1 MSYNYFNPSTAND
14 LARFQGTLAGI
25 QAGNASYTG
34 VATAP
39 TSIYNQAGYHAFTND
54 DGTISLR
61 KDADES
67 LFTKKW
73 YDQTS
78 DTTFDFS
85 GTQSANNS
93 SSANSTGGN
102 NSANSTTDS
111 AEKSQDTTA
120 SSSNNTATNTIN
132 NGSDTSVNNQT
143 TTAANSNNT
152 KNTTDSTD
160 NNSTQSTNNG
170 NTNTDNNTGIQ
181 SYPWGNGYVTV
192 NNNTGTENANGDS
205 QGDIVDENGD
215 QIEINAKDINDLVDA
230 GAYSNVS
237 EALNDLK
244 NSGYKIPDDE
254 QAKLGIY
261 TEDSEKMISTMMDKL
276 DISRDEAISK
286 LSDKLQTNEGV
297 QIGTEE
303 EYYNAYQNLIDKGM
317 SDEEATTTLE
327 KLGYE
332 TPSQVKDLQQLEG
345 YTDEDQEKILAVMQ
359 STGCSAQ
366 EAINSLGIKK
376 DEHGLIRSI
385 GDFFGGIGQGIADGW
400 NAFCS
405 WLW

>member
-39 TSIYNQAGYHAFTND
+39 TSIYNQAGYHAFSND
-54 DGTISLR
+54 NGTISLI

-78 DTTFDFS
+78 NTTFDFS
-85 GTQSANNS
+85 GTQSTNNS
-93 SSANSTGGN
+93 SSANSTDSTGN
-102 NSANSTTDS
+102 SQGTTTTSNNNTTTDS
-111 AEKSQDTTA
+111 IKNGADTA
-120 SSSNNTATNTIN
+120 
-132 NGSDTSVNNQT
+132 VNNQT
-143 TTAANSNNT
+143 TTPAASNNSVDNSSSNSNGS
-152 KNTTDSTD
+152 TDSAD
-160 NNSTQSTNNG
+160 NNDTQSVG
-170 NTNTDNNTGIQ
+170 GENTNTDNDTGLQ
-181 SYPWGNGYVTV
+181 SYPWGNGYVSIYNTTD
-192 NNNTGTENANGDS
+192 NNTSNNQGTV
-205 QGDIVDENGD
+205 VDENGE
-215 QIEINAKDINDLVDA
+215 QVEINAQDINDLVDA

-261 TEDSEKMISTMMDKL
+261 TEDSEKMITTMMDKL
-276 DISRDEAISK
+276 DISRDEAINK

-297 QIGTEE
+297 KIGTEE
-303 EYYNAYQNLIDKGM
+303 EYYNAYQNLVDRGM
-317 SDEEATTTLE
+317 SDEEATSTLE

-332 TPSQVKDLQQLEG
+332 TPSAVKDLEQLDG
-345 YTDEDQEKILAVMQ
+345 YSNEDQEKILTVMQ

-366 EAINSLGIKK
+366 DAINSLGVKK
-376 DEHGLIRSI
+376 EEHHGVIRSI
-385 GDFFGGIGQGIADGW
+385 GDFFCGLGQGIADCW
-400 NAFCS
+400 NGLCS
-405 WLW
+405 WIW